1 MMGEHGLWW
10 KCTYY
15 EGSSRVPF
23 IVSWPQ
29 RFEPGR
35 RTAITSLVDLTRT
48 VIDLAGC
55 EVDETDLDGRVLTGL
70 LDGTE
75 PDEGGVAFSEYHAHG
90 TDRPSRMVRRGDF
103 KLYLLPRRAAGAVQR
118 GGGSWR
124 VHEPGRRP
132 GLRRRPRRAVALVLE
147 NWDPTRIDQT
157 ARESQRLRRI
167 VVEGSPHLSFGHWE
181 PEDDNW
187 ALASAVAAVS
197 D

>member
-23 IVSWPQ
+23 IVSWPK

-35 RTAITSLVDLTRT
+35 RTSIASLVDVTRT

-55 EVDETDLDGRVLTGL
+55 DVDDTDLDGRVLTGL
-70 LDGTE
+70 LDSTE
-75 PDEGGVAFSEYHAHG
+75 QDEGGVAFSEYHAHG
-90 TDRPSRMVRRGDF
+90 TDRPSGMVRKGDF
-103 KLYLLPRRAAGAVQR
+103 KLTYYYNEPPELFNVVKDHGEFTNLAEDPSYAAIR
-118 GGGSWR
+118 D
-124 VHEPGRRP
+124 E
-132 GLRRRPRRAVALVLE
+132 LVALVLE
-147 NWDPTRIDQT
+147 KWDPARIDQT

-181 PEDDNW
+181 PGDDNW
-187 ALASAVAAVS
+187 VLASAVAAVT

>member
-1 MMGEHGLWW
+1 MGEHGLWW

-23 IVSWPQ
+23 IVSWPK

-48 VIDLAGC
+48 VVDLAGC
-55 EVDETDLDGRVLTGL
+55 KVDETDLDGRVLTGL
-70 LDGTE
+70 LDGSE
-75 PDEGGVAFSEYHAHG
+75 QDEGGVAFSEYHAHG

-103 KLYLLPRRAAGAVQR
+103 KLCYYHDEPLELFNVVEDPGELMNLAEIPAYAAVR
-118 GGGSWR
+118 D
-124 VHEPGRRP
+124 E
-132 GLRRRPRRAVALVLE
+132 LMALVLG
-147 NWDPTRIDQT
+147 NWDPSRIDRT

-167 VVEGSPHLSFGHWE
+167 VVEGSRHLSFRHWE